1 METVI
6 ARGKARSNPGAGGRT
21 SPPAFGFPLRL
32 RRGERGGEV
41 RGRMAARGQSRRAE
55 GVEQIGNLL
64 HAGGGEICPR
74 SNPIRMDSAIRG
86 YNLTKLHSRFA

>member
-1 METVI
+1 
-6 ARGKARSNPGAGGRT
+6 
-21 SPPAFGFPLRL
+21 
-32 RRGERGGEV
+32 
-41 RGRMAARGQSRRAE
+41 MAARGQSRRAE